1 MAVAPE
7 KIPPPAAVEPA
18 PHAKS
23 SGLVAVPDG
32 LPPLT
37 SQTSWAAAGVTPSVR
52 PAPSAI
58 AEPAKKNLV
67 FMVQSPIARAAGE
80 CGAVD
85 DNGRPPRR
93 FRVRARNGRLPE
105 LMLLPKHNGNQDLDS
120 ESCLSYCVQKIL
132 FVFTVRHLSLFD

>member
-1 MAVAPE
+1 MAVAPA
-7 KIPPPAAVEPA
+7 KIPPPFAVDPV

-23 SGLVAVPDG
+23 SGFVADPDG

-105 LMLLPKHNGNQDLDS
+105 IDVAPKTQRESRFGFRVVPKPLCSKDS
-120 ESCLSYCVQKIL
+120 VCLYGSSFKPL
-132 FVFTVRHLSLFD
+132 